1 MRKMSLS
8 AIIALLLLGGCG
20 ALPTETKN
28 NSENQSKT
36 NQEFKTK
43 LIQNIKM
50 KLTKIEA
57 NQSGMDEQKKIVA
70 ISMDLTN
77 EDAQAVGI
85 GGGDFKL
92 KTKNKNYDVI
102 SDANNIGQEIEVG
115 KGTTGM
121 LYFEVPEEEKNAELI
136 YTPGNEVLAKWK
148 IELPKS
154 K

>member
-1 MRKMSLS
+1 MKKISLS
-8 AIIALLLLGGCG
+8 LVIVLLLLGGCG
-20 ALPTETKN
+20 ASTTKIKSN
-28 NSENQSKT
+28 PENQSKT

-43 LIQNIKM
+43 LIQNTKM

-57 NQSGMDEQKKIVA
+57 NQSGMDEKKKIVA
-70 ISMDLTN
+70 ISMNFKN

-92 KTKNKNYDVI
+92 KTKNKKYDVI

>member
-1 MRKMSLS
+1 MKKISLS
-8 AIIALLLLGGCG
+8 VIIALLLLGGCG
-20 ALPTETKN
+20 ALTTETKN
-28 NSENQSKT
+28 ESENQSKT
-36 NQEFKTK
+36 TQEFKTK

-50 KLTKIEA
+50 KLTMIES
-57 NQSGMDEQKKIVA
+57 NQSGKDEKKKIVA
-70 ISMDLTN
+70 ISMNFKN
-77 EDAQAVGI
+77 EDAQTVGI

-92 KTKNKNYDVI
+92 KLKNKKYDVI

-136 YTPGNEVLAKWK
+136 YTPGNEVLAKWE
-148 IELPKS
+148 IELPAS